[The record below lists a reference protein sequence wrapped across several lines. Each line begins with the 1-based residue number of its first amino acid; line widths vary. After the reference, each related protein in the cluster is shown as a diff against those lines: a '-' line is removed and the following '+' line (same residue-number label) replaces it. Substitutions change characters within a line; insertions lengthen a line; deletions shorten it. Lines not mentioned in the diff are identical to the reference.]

1 MMMPTSSV
9 RHRRRCIAALA
20 TPVDRWTTNSNSFAR
35 FGVGITPSILQD
47 GLAKKF
53 IPFFG
58 WREGLTSPHVVLG
71 DPHRVPYIDKGR
83 NSVTPSVMWWDSRIF
98 FFGQIP
104 RRQPGSLLTIWLQL
118 PDMTRQYTMF
128 GDGDNDIFGS
138 QVGNWKFRYLY
149 KAQFYPNFGH
159 KFFRY
164 PLFAVL
170 YIWQSLQLRRFL
182 VIFRKS

>member
-9 RHRRRCIAALA
+9 RHRRRCIAAPA

-98 FFGQIP
+98 FGQIP
-104 RRQPGSLLTIWLQL
+104 RRQPGSLLTILLLL
-118 PDMTRQYTMF
+118 PDMTRQFTTF

-138 QVGNWKFRYLY
+138 QVWLY
-149 KAQFYPNFGH
+149 RERQQIRSIHMFKTRDDYVWSRL
-159 KFFRY
+159 FFTCM
-164 PLFAVL
+164 
-170 YIWQSLQLRRFL
+170 IWDSNHTLQ
-182 VIFRKS
+182 